1 MFKESREHIKFSLQS
16 EFISAV
22 VVWNFGPGVAAVG
35 WQLVEHSSVDAV
47 VLRALPLAL
56 GGGGLVDAA
65 GVELSLLKEF

>member
-1 MFKESREHIKFSLQS
+1 ML
-16 EFISAV
+16 AV
-22 VVWNFGPGVAAVG
+22 VVWDFGPSVTAVG
-35 WQLVEHSSVDAV
+35 RELVEHARVDAV